1 MASIEPAGKG
11 ARVWRGLCCVL
22 LAAVAASGC
31 AVTQKRE
38 YVAVEPEPVYDE
50 LFPYYGSICALSQI
64 RAKFAKRGGTPG
76 HAVMYLRGACRDE
89 DSDYPRLELCP
100 ADVAESSAGDVG
112 VGISVNKTF
121 RNVNWMLIE
130 GRELFFDGYLKP
142 GDVLDRDRGVE
153 VLDRAI
159 ADRLWSGIDIH
170 DEYKPPSDSEQDW
183 RYLIASETLSTDFAL
198 RFGRH
203 VYCARLPM
211 PRERLGSVIDY
222 LNALNDEYARGEADY
237 NWSGYSD
244 NCAHALHNAL
254 AAADVWKEQSVGVTK
269 LRQLFNL
276 SVPANE
282 FANLALRGN
291 RYPIE
296 DIQRLYRDKKLR
308 QALLEG
314 NWLPTRHGA
323 MVKYLPVHRPNELY
337 DTEARIFVLEMP
349 LLRSKSRAVGA
360 MFDEPRY
367 TQIGENL
374 LFWQQRYESILAARP
389 ENWNRLGANDGFGQF
404 RQRYYEYIA
413 EQLDE
418 VRGML
423 ARVGAPRSAAVTN

>member
-1 MASIEPAGKG
+1 
-11 ARVWRGLCCVL
+11 
-22 LAAVAASGC
+22 
-31 AVTQKRE
+31 
-38 YVAVEPEPVYDE
+38 
-50 LFPYYGSICALSQI
+50 
-64 RAKFAKRGGTPG
+64 
-76 HAVMYLRGACRDE
+76 
-89 DSDYPRLELCP
+89 
-100 ADVAESSAGDVG
+100 
-112 VGISVNKTF
+112 
-121 RNVNWMLIE
+121 MLVE

-142 GDVLDRDRGVE
+142 GDVLDRDRGVG

-183 RYLIASETLSTDFAL
+183 RYLVASETLSTDFAL

-282 FANLALRGN
+282 FANLAMRGN

-296 DIQRLYRDKKLR
+296 DLHRLYRDKNLR

-337 DTEARIFVLEMP
+337 DPEARIFVLEMP
-349 LLRSKSRAVGA
+349 LLRSKSRTVGE

-367 TQIGENL
+367 TQVGDNL

-389 ENWNRLGANDGFGQF
+389 ENWNRPGANDRFGQF

-418 VRGML
+418 VRDML
-423 ARVGAPRSAAVTN
+423 ARVGAPQSAAVTN